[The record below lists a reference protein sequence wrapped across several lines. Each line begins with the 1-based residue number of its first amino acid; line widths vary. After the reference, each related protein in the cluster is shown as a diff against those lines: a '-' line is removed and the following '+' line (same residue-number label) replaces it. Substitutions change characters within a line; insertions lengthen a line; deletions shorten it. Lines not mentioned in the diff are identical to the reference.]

1 MAGGHDVWFALPLD
15 VSSFPLSQTLG
26 HLIEPA
32 ECFKGLVIEF
42 NIVLNLVGIPLD
54 KLGKELILQWESK
67 GESKKTEIQQ
77 ILSICIT
84 FRGAFGQEGFLF
96 RAYKTAPGRVKLSD
110 GFKKI

>member
-1 MAGGHDVWFALPLD
+1 MSG
-15 VSSFPLSQTLG
+15 SRYPLSQTPG

-42 NIVLNLVGIPLD
+42 NIALNLVRIPLD

-77 ILSICIT
+77 ILSILHHFSGGI
-84 FRGAFGQEGFLF
+84 R
-96 RAYKTAPGRVKLSD
+96 PGRLFISRL
-110 GFKKI
+110 